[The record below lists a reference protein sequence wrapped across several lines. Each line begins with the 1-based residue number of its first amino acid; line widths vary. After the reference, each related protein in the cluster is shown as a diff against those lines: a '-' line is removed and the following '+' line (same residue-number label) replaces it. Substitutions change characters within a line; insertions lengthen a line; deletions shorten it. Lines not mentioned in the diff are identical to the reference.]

1 MKKVIIVVVVYIL
14 SFCRIVNAQEF
25 NPYHT
30 NVIDYN
36 GYSYPIFPGCD
47 EWIDMSYSQRL
58 ESLQIPSDTLKNIST
73 SRLLETCLYYPF
85 NIDALISDNYF
96 IGFENVRMNFNGYE
110 ELFQRTSFIQ
120 DLIDL
125 YDSRDVFFIEQ
136 INDDYDCGQYSFDFM
151 IMELMI
157 FECIDNANETQLEQI
172 VALVTEKKSQR
183 ESLEEYY
190 SDRGIA
196 DEILNKA
203 MTLGIGDDTVE
214 FAIELSPNPFTD
226 ILTVNYTLP
235 IEQNSTI
242 ITICDLNGKIIK
254 REFLEKDKSTLTI
267 NLENLN
273 SGIYIYSIENRKFAK
288 TGKLIKE

>member
-125 YDSRDVFFIEQ
+125 YDSRDVFLIEQ

-157 FECIDNANETQLEQI
+157 FECMDNANETQLEQI